1 MEKLALLFPG
11 QGAQFIGMG
20 KTFFDN
26 YAIARQTF
34 EEAGDIA
41 GFDVAHMCFEG
52 SLVQLNRAENLQP
65 ILLTVCTAMFRC
77 YMEEI
82 NVRPFF
88 CAGHSLGEY
97 AALTCSGAIS
107 FPDAVRITRERG
119 IMTQKM
125 IEKDFGLMTILDQIE
140 QEKAVEI
147 VKPYEEQGVY
157 IACYN
162 SPSQVAVSGYHK
174 AAEMVETEVL
184 QADGQVTPLLASAPL
199 HSPLME
205 ELTGELKD
213 KLGEYAYHMLKWP
226 VISNV
231 KGTPYFNVQDIP
243 DILSNQLVKPVQWVK
258 SIQFLQKFGV
268 TMTIEIGPKN
278 TLSKFVKEI
287 APEIKS
293 FCYGENRDRDKIK
306 EIFSEPLYTRT
317 VPTVI
322 TKCLAAAA
330 ATPNE
335 NEDNVE
341 YEEGVITNYRRLQQ
355 LQDSLEKNKDNP
367 SRDQML
373 TALDWLKVIFKT
385 KRLPFDEQLDW
396 YHNIMD
402 DTNTMY
408 LLSEFDTGL

>member
-1 MEKLALLFPG
+1 
-11 QGAQFIGMG
+11 
-20 KTFFDN
+20 
-26 YAIARQTF
+26 
-34 EEAGDIA
+34 
-41 GFDVAHMCFEG
+41 MCFEG
-52 SLVQLNRAENLQP
+52 NLIELNRAENLQP

-77 YMEEI
+77 YMEDI
-82 NVRPFF
+82 KVRPFF

-97 AALTCSGAIS
+97 AALTCSGAIN

-119 IMTQKM
+119 ILTQKI
-125 IEKDFGLMTILDQIE
+125 IEKDFGLMTILDQIDR
-140 QEKAVEI
+140 EKVTEI
-147 VKPYEEQGVY
+147 IKPYEEKDQGAY

-162 SPSQVAVSGYHK
+162 SPSQIAISGYHK
-174 AAEMVETEVL
+174 AVEAVEEAVL
-184 QADGQVTPLLASAPL
+184 QADGQVTPLLSSAPL

-226 VISNV
+226 VISNA
-231 KGTPYFNVQDIP
+231 KGTPYYDMQEIP
-243 DILSNQLVKPVQWVK
+243 NILSSQLVKPVQWEK

-287 APEIKS
+287 APDIKQY
-293 FCYGENRDRDKIK
+293 CYGEKRDQEKIK
-306 EIFSEPLYTRT
+306 EIFADPLYTRT
-317 VPTVI
+317 DPTVI

-335 NEDNVE
+335 NEDNIE
-341 YEEGVITNYRRLQQ
+341 YEKGVITNYRKLQQ
-355 LQDSLEKNKDNP
+355 LQDSLEENKEKP
-367 SRDQML
+367 SKEQML

-385 KRLPFDEQLDW
+385 KKLPADEQLDW

-408 LLSEFDTGL
+408 LLSEFDAGL